1 MKYTKRQVANAIIKE
16 LKFARDIKKIIME
29 GEAGAADVEAE
40 EEEAAADASTKPDAE
55 VEEPTEEP
63 AEEPTEEPTEEPEEE
78 EEAGTEEEL
87 IEITDDYIKKLRNS
101 QATVDQ
107 SDIVELMSMVIDS
120 FGYGNQEK
128 LSVLQGVKEATIR

>member
-1 MKYTKRQVANAIIKE
+1 MKYSKKQIAKAIIRE
-16 LKFARDIKKIIME
+16 LKFAREIKKIVNE
-29 GEAGAADVEAE
+29 GEGGAPE
-40 EEEAAADASTKPDAE
+40 EEEETAAADASTEPDAE
-55 VEEPTEEP
+55 VEEPVEEP
-63 AEEPTEEPTEEPEEE
+63 IEEPTEEPEEE

-87 IEITDDYIKKLRNS
+87 IDITDEYIKKLRNS

-107 SDIVELMSMVIDS
+107 SDVVEMMSMIIDG